1 MNRNLNDLNTK
12 FDNLNEFL
20 ESKGQNFSLNEK
32 IPTNYEKL
40 KDLYVKLLM
49 NHNELLKEK
58 EEMVESL
65 QSETLI
71 NEEQKNYIE
80 LLKQTLEN
88 KMGKLGSTIINQN
101 QQYYKNKDVSAA
113 DILID
118 FVNIKNDSENYR
130 KELIISQAL
139 INELREEIENLNSTK
154 KEILSGQEKIF
165 NNYDKSNFEIDN
177 LKQRNKILEKEK
189 IGLTEEI
196 TKSKS
201 EQNILL
207 DDLETLNKKFKKS
220 EEENLS
226 IIKKNSELSIKM
238 NDYSYIQNK
247 LNELKS
253 NYEVNFKLVRNY
265 LRNMKRSLEINLRLK
280 FKIARILKI

>member
-1 MNRNLNDLNTK
+1 MC
-12 FDNLNEFL
+12 
-20 ESKGQNFSLNEK
+20 
-32 IPTNYEKL
+32 
-40 KDLYVKLLM
+40 
-49 NHNELLKEK
+49 
-58 EEMVESL
+58 
-65 QSETLI
+65 
-71 NEEQKNYIE
+71 
-80 LLKQTLEN
+80 
-88 KMGKLGSTIINQN
+88 KLGSTIINQN

-165 NNYDKSNFEIDN
+165 NNYDKSNIEIDN

-238 NDYSYIQNK
+238 NDYLYIQNK

>member
-1 MNRNLNDLNTK
+1 
-12 FDNLNEFL
+12 
-20 ESKGQNFSLNEK
+20 
-32 IPTNYEKL
+32 
-40 KDLYVKLLM
+40 M

-280 FKIARILKI
+280 FKIARIPKI